1 MPRAFLKKLFGLI
14 GGRRTPEDQPAKA
27 APDAAGKAPAKPP
40 EKAPAKTRA
49 TPRPHRAGQD
59 AGAQPTEEARPARPH
74 RAGQDSSAP
83 RTEDGRPHRAGRD
96 ERQPGRPRNAPRG
109 PSRDRRESPA
119 DTPAPSADTPPP
131 DSAERPPRSR
141 GRGRSRRDGEGS
153 PGEAAEP
160 NRRAELA
167 LPDMS
172 GWDLP
177 PVPEHDDDVVCFRD
191 LGLHPRIMRALIA
204 DLHFSVC
211 TPIQG
216 LALPFSLA
224 DADLAGQAQTGT
236 GKTAAYLITILQR
249 FLNDHTPR
257 QANQPF
263 ALVLAPTREL
273 ADQVEKDAHAIGA
286 YCGIHTLAVY
296 GGVDYDRQRDHIA
309 TGLDIVAA
317 TPGRLID
324 YLRQDAIDLSR
335 VQVLVIDEADRM
347 LDMGFIPDVRRIIAR
362 VPSPGQRQT
371 LLFSATLS
379 KDILRLAQGWMRP
392 DPVTVEVDAEN
403 IVADGIEERVY
414 VVSSH
419 EKLAV
424 LLWILRHEEASRVLI
439 FRNRRR
445 DVEDLYADLV
455 RYGVR
460 AEMLSGDVSQNR
472 RMKVLE
478 QFRRGEIPVVVAT
491 DVAGRGIHI
500 ENVTHVINYDFPF
513 EAEDYVHRIGR
524 TGRAGKTGQAI
535 SFAGEDCAFVIP
547 DIEAYIERPLP
558 CVQPTDEMLVMPP
571 P

>member
-1 MPRAFLKKLFGLI
+1 M
-14 GGRRTPEDQPAKA
+14 GGW
-27 APDAAGKAPAKPP
+27 
-40 EKAPAKTRA
+40 
-49 TPRPHRAGQD
+49 
-59 AGAQPTEEARPARPH
+59 
-74 RAGQDSSAP
+74 
-83 RTEDGRPHRAGRD
+83 
-96 ERQPGRPRNAPRG
+96 
-109 PSRDRRESPA
+109 
-119 DTPAPSADTPPP
+119 TPPP
-131 DSAERPPRSR
+131 APPHE
-141 GRGRSRRDGEGS
+141 DNV
-153 PGEAAEP
+153 AYFQDF
-160 NRRAELA
+160 ELN
-167 LPDMS
+167 
-172 GWDLP
+172 
-177 PVPEHDDDVVCFRD
+177 
-191 LGLHPRIMRALIA
+191 PRIQRALLA
-204 DLHFSVC
+204 DLHFKVC

-216 LALPFSLA
+216 MALPFTLA
-224 DADLAGQAQTGT
+224 GADLAGQAQTGT

-249 FLNDHTPR
+249 FLSDDRPR

-296 GGVDYDRQRDHIA
+296 GGVDYDHQREHIA
-309 TGLDIVAA
+309 VGLDIVAA

-362 VPSPGQRQT
+362 VPSAAHRQT

-379 KDILRLAQGWMRP
+379 ADILRLAQAWMRP
-392 DPVTVEVDAEN
+392 EPVTVDVDPENVVAE
-403 IVADGIEERVY
+403 GIQERIY

-419 EKLAV
+419 EKLPL
-424 LLWILRHEEASRVLI
+424 LLWILRHEEAPRVLI

-445 DVEDLYADLV
+445 DVEDLYTDLL

-460 AEMLSGDVSQNR
+460 CEMLSGDVAQNR

-478 QFRRGEIPVVVAT
+478 QFRRGEVPVVVAT

-500 ENVTHVINYDFPF
+500 ENISHVVNYDFPF

-558 CVQPTDEMLVMPP
+558 CIQPTDEMLVLPAPQPLPP
-571 P
+571 GQVERAPSHGPPHRRSGPPGHGGGRRGPPRGGSRGGGGHRSGGPRRGGSPRAS